1 MQWLALLLSF
11 IALVPLDDRPVTVQL
26 PVMLGRI
33 AGVPVRVPPR
43 PLLGHYL
50 HPGQPDRIIAWL
62 NGPQNRGAG
71 AIVLSSDMLVYG
83 GLVASRV
90 PDSASYQDGY
100 FRLRALRQVR
110 ATHPHAWIAAF
121 GTIMRLAP
129 TGVPAIGSAAGF
141 FAAYPTWTYLQQYAN
156 LHDPPLP
163 QEREQA
169 EKLRAEAGPAFDAY
183 LAARARNYA
192 VDRTL
197 IDTVPAGVVN
207 RLVLGQDDAGPV
219 GLHVKDVYGLEQAA
233 QASGAAGRIAIE
245 PGADELGMVLV
256 AHALARRIGWTPR
269 VAVRYSTPQ
278 GATYQDPLEFAP
290 IGVTIGHLIALCG
303 GRLVERDPDIVLDVR
318 VPETTQAL
326 DDAFVTGMRTDL
338 AAHRRVAL
346 ADLSFLEPTYA
357 SQAAFAARILR
368 DGIARRLEAYAAWNT
383 DANTV
388 GTALAEAVAAG
399 AGRRSG
405 SYDALAHRDFTFMR
419 FLDDDAFH
427 AVVRPQLNA
436 ALDAQGVTDHTYL
449 VRSVAAQ
456 SEALNNAL
464 LWQQA
469 VMLLPQL
476 YPDHHIA
483 FMRITLPWNRTF
495 ETKIRVRLAP
505 TIP

>member
-1 MQWLALLLSF
+1 VQWLALLLSF
-11 IALVPLDDRPVTVQL
+11 IALVPLDDRPVTAQL

-33 AGVPVRVPPR
+33 AGVPVHVPPR
-43 PLLGHYL
+43 ILLGHYL

-62 NGPQNRGAG
+62 NGRQNRGAD

-163 QEREQA
+163 QEREEA
-169 EKLRAEAGPAFDAY
+169 ATLRAEAGPAFDAY

-197 IDTVPAGVVN
+197 IDAVSAGVVN

-233 QASGAAGRIAIE
+233 KASGAAGRIAIE

-256 AHALARRIGWTPR
+256 AHALARRTGWEPR
-269 VAVRYSTPQ
+269 VAVRYSTPL
-278 GATYQDPLEFAP
+278 GAAYQDPLEFAP

-303 GRLVERDPDIVLDVR
+303 GGSWNAIRRSCSTYAFPERRKRSTMRSLPRCGQISPRTVGSRSRTCRFSNPLMHRKRHSRRASGATASLGDSKPTRPGIPTRTRSERLWQKRLPPEPAGAPDR
-318 VPETTQAL
+318 TTRWRTATL
-326 DDAFVTGMRTDL
+326 RLCVFSTTMRSMPSFARNSTPRWM
-338 AAHRRVAL
+338 RRVL
-346 ADLSFLEPTYA
+346 PTTRI
-357 SQAAFAARILR
+357 SCARWP
-368 DGIARRLEAYAAWNT
+368 RRAK
-383 DANTV
+383 
-388 GTALAEAVAAG
+388 
-399 AGRRSG
+399 
-405 SYDALAHRDFTFMR
+405 H
-419 FLDDDAFH
+419 
-427 AVVRPQLNA
+427 
-436 ALDAQGVTDHTYL
+436 
-449 VRSVAAQ
+449 
-456 SEALNNAL
+456 
-464 LWQQA
+464 
-469 VMLLPQL
+469 
-476 YPDHHIA
+476 
-483 FMRITLPWNRTF
+483 
-495 ETKIRVRLAP
+495 
-505 TIP
+505 